1 MFATEEEEGSENLII
16 LRAFS
21 LATFKQLQRIFSA
34 WPWLCLPPPLAP
46 RLMRRNERIT
56 PLGLSGYFERGGPG
70 EVSFSPFFSLEKN
83 GKRSP
88 PPPPVLEEGWDR
100 IIQGSPVNSNFQPFS
115 FPAGKGRDYKAE
127 SIVAIKHCFAVV
139 GGEGEKR
146 GEGWD
151 SSVLHLISPSVSKI
165 QRPGM
170 GIFSLGKFLETS

>member
-1 MFATEEEEGSENLII
+1 MEKDPLP
-16 LRAFS
+16 LLLFS
-21 LATFKQLQRIFSA
+21 RRDGIGLFKGTLSIPTSN
-34 WPWLCLPPPLAP
+34 
-46 RLMRRNERIT
+46 RL
-56 PLGLSGYFERGGPG
+56 
-70 EVSFSPFFSLEKN
+70 VSL
-83 GKRSP
+83 
-88 PPPPVLEEGWDR
+88 L
-100 IIQGSPVNSNFQPFS
+100 
-115 FPAGKGRDYKAE
+115 GKGRDYKAE